1 MNLSFQQSRLITIII
16 CSIILLSGGAQSLLT
31 LGSLGY
37 PSGYEGVKASFVGLD
52 WNTEGQTGQ
61 EALVG
66 MSFFFDPD
74 DPTHGAC
81 NLEGEMTNAFVPEGS
96 RPAGWVPADWWDI
109 ATGYINNPVNT
120 YTWNLA
126 NPDNPDETVAYEM
139 EEWILRMYVSITAKG
154 DSGSGFTNLEYQNK
168 RYQDTKVWIELDI
181 SPTWY
186 FEGTSQTYFAIG
198 KVVCSDFTYGKLGE
212 DEGTYT
218 KTAKAS
224 VAPESKTSY
233 RYLYYQNYGKAGQLK
248 EFDPNSYKG
257 RLLNPSL
264 FTDKVYM
271 KLDLNNFG
279 TEYTQFPLPV
289 KKGDAATWG
298 FDVHVFVVGE
308 WKVQDIEEIPEDY
321 GRIAQEERSWLEL
334 LLIDPSFKLWS
345 FLGLIALGFL
355 LLAVFAPGVLLA
367 IFGLVGMFSNKKG

>member
-1 MNLSFQQSRLITIII
+1 MSFQQARLIVIVI
-16 CSIILLSGGAQSLLT
+16 CAVILVSGGAQSLLT

-37 PSGYEGVKASFVGLD
+37 TSGYEGVKASFAGLD
-52 WNTEGQTGQ
+52 WNTKGQSAQ
-61 EALVG
+61 ESLVG

-96 RPAGWVPADWWDI
+96 NPVSGLISNDWWNKALGI
-109 ATGYINNPVNT
+109 KNPVNT
-120 YTWNLA
+120 YSWNLP
-126 NPDNPDETVAYEM
+126 NPDNPDEIIAYEM
-139 EEWILRMYVSITAKG
+139 QEWNLRMYVSITAKWDG
-154 DSGSGFTNLEYQNK
+154 GSGFTNLEHMNQRYQN
-168 RYQDTKVWIELDI
+168 TEVWIQLDV

-186 FEGTSQTYFAIG
+186 FKGAPVTYFAIG
-198 KVVCSDFTYGKLGE
+198 KVVCSDFNYGKLGE
-212 DEGTYT
+212 PEDTYT

-248 EFDPNSYKG
+248 EFDPHSYQG
-257 RLLNPSL
+257 RILNPSL

-279 TEYTQFPLPV
+279 TEYIQFPLPV
-289 KKGDAATWG
+289 KKGDCATWG

-334 LLIDPSFKLWS
+334 LLVDPRFKLWS
-345 FLGLIALGFL
+345 FLGLLALGFL
-355 LLAVFAPGVLLA
+355 FLAIFAPGVLLA
-367 IFGLVGMFSNKKG
+367 IFGLIGMYSNRKG